1 MKNSVFLLVLPLL
14 AAAWLNSCHKDPPR
28 KVIIQGR
35 VTEFG
40 TGEPIADARIYVL
53 CYDGVIGSPSSY
65 LTDSILTDA
74 DGRFYRAYEDAALC
88 DGVYL
93 IPYKEGYFKGSE
105 IDLTTDNLPH
115 EVVLDPEAWLKIVTM
130 PDGGIDHLF
139 IGGDFLGSAGFE
151 VYAIN
156 GGQENLFLSMGNRN
170 KTIRWRPW
178 GQFDQTIQETIY
190 LPGHDTTT
198 YTIHY

>member
-35 VTEFG
+35 VTEYG

-53 CYDGVIGSPSSY
+53 CYDGGIGSPSSY
-65 LTDSILTDA
+65 LTDSILTDT

-105 IDLTTDNLPH
+105 IDLTTDNLPSR
-115 EVVLDPEAWLKIVTM
+115 
-130 PDGGIDHLF
+130 GG
-139 IGGDFLGSAGFE
+139 A
-151 VYAIN
+151 
-156 GGQENLFLSMGNRN
+156 
-170 KTIRWRPW
+170 
-178 GQFDQTIQETIY
+178 
-190 LPGHDTTT
+190 
-198 YTIHY
+198 